1 MNEKAAVS
9 HVEIERSIHMIRG
22 RKVMLDADLASLYGV
37 TVKRLNEQV
46 RRNKERFPADFMF
59 QLNSE
64 EWDSLRSQIVNL
76 EAGPGRHRKFLPF
89 VFTEHGAVMLANV
102 LSSQAAVEASI
113 HVVRA
118 FIHLRE
124 LAITHD
130 DLVKKINQMEK
141 KYDTQFRVVFD
152 ALREMMNP
160 ARGKQKEVGFRVGD
174 KK

>member
-1 MNEKAAVS
+1 MIANAMLSISQV
-9 HVEIERSIHMIRG
+9 ERSIHMIRG
-22 RKVMLDADLASLYGV
+22 RKVMLDADLATLYGV

-46 RRNKERFPADFMF
+46 RRNRERFPADFMF
-59 QLNSE
+59 KLTDE
-64 EWDSLRSQIVNL
+64 EWDSLRSQIVTL
-76 EAGPGRHRKFLPF
+76 KTGRGRYRKFLPF

-102 LSSQAAVEASI
+102 LSSRTAVEASI

-118 FIHLRE
+118 FIHLKE

-152 ALREMMNP
+152 AIRELMTP
-160 ARGKQKEVGFRVGD
+160 PKKKRKEVGFRVGD